1 MFWWCRGIA
10 RGPRRCKMVVITQS
24 IQPPR
29 ALTMNLCRYQ
39 APGFVEAVFLGFLRH
54 RGCDSGGGALER
66 LFPTIFINFQ
76 QSRTMLK
83 GQGTS
88 HNTWVYVFDMETS
101 CVCVSYRSVGGN
113 AI

>member
-54 RGCDSGGGALER
+54 RGCDSGGGGPFGVDLVRWAVAHR
-66 LFPTIFINFQ
+66 
-76 QSRTMLK
+76 
-83 GQGTS
+83 
-88 HNTWVYVFDMETS
+88 
-101 CVCVSYRSVGGN
+101 
-113 AI
+113 